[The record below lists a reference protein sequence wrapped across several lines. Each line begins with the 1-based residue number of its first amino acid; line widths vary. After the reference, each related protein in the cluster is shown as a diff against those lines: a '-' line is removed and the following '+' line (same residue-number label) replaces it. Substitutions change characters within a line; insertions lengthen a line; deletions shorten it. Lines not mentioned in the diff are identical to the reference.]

1 MTSIIIFLQST
12 YKSNLEGYT
21 TQISAD
27 KNSEEYRKMEAQAAR
42 LAQEIEGSSTN
53 KLAIELENGDEEE
66 AFSAVVRNKGGTL
79 HSGMNPSKIISFHL
93 YLKIFYYI
101 IRINNIQKS
110 EIPVNLILENR
121 YPKFRILKK

>member
-79 HSGMNPSKIISFHL
+79 H
-93 YLKIFYYI
+93 
-101 IRINNIQKS
+101 RI
-110 EIPVNLILENR
+110 
-121 YPKFRILKK
+121 

>member
-1 MTSIIIFLQST
+1 MLIINIRKIKHFKYVHNIFQST

-79 HSGMNPSKIISFHL
+79 HSGMNPSKIISLHTL
-93 YLKIFYYI
+93 LDTKDWT
-101 IRINNIQKS
+101 
-110 EIPVNLILENR
+110 LIEVKL
-121 YPKFRILKK
+121 P